1 MVMGRS
7 KKGWIRPEAA
17 ISEDESNNEDSS
29 DLITEGGGIVV
40 FIAKGQCSWIGSR
53 SSFWYNFSSA
63 RRRCLFFSRF
73 DKVVFRLASCSMGKG
88 VEDKSGVVEDDSDG
102 DSEGGEDAVND
113 DAGGHDG
120 WRGGDSEVVF
130 RGLAIAC
137 GDGDD
142 NEDDGDDEDGS
153 SEEGV
158 DVVVGI
164 IDPAI
169 TCWFNW
175 SFNLVT
181 VLRR

>member
-1 MVMGRS
+1 M
-7 KKGWIRPEAA
+7 
-17 ISEDESNNEDSS
+17 D
-29 DLITEGGGIVV
+29 GGGIVV

-73 DKVVFRLASCSMGKG
+73 DKVVFRLASWSRGKG
-88 VEDKSGVVEDDSDG
+88 VEDRSGVVEEDSDG
-102 DSEGGEDAVND
+102 DVEEGEDAGNVEE
-113 DAGGHDG
+113 GGHDG
-120 WRGGDSEVVF
+120 WRGGDSEVV
-130 RGLAIAC
+130 LIEWAIAC
-137 GDGDD
+137 GDVGDNDDDD
-142 NEDDGDDEDGS
+142 NDVGGS
-153 SEEGV
+153 IEGGV